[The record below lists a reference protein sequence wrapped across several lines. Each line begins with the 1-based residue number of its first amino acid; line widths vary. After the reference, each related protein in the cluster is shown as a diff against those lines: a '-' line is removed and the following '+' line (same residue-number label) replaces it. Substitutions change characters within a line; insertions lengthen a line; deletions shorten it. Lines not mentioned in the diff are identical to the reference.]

1 MDDNFGKYLR
11 LFGTLFFTFIGFIVA
26 FILLM
31 LGVRL
36 FFGILSYIPWLT
48 YLYMI
53 LILIFPTALFV
64 TAYVIYFRRTRMHP
78 SKIVKF
84 ISYTLFIVA
93 IGLWLYFFMIDMKLF
108 FKYFY
113 GTIDRYQ
120 TYNLLFLACNVG
132 CIFFVGVMQ
141 AFSTEKEQDWMEK
154 RRQKM
159 LKEDL

>member
-1 MDDNFGKYLR
+1 MDDTFGKYIR
-11 LFGTLFFTFIGFIVA
+11 LFGTIFFTFIGFIIA

-31 LGVRL
+31 LGIRL

-64 TAYVIYFRRTRMHP
+64 TAYLIYFRRTRMHP
-78 SKIVKF
+78 SRIVKIV
-84 ISYTLFIVA
+84 SYTLFIVA
-93 IGLWLYFFMIDMKLF
+93 IGFWLVFFIMDIKLF

-113 GTIDRYQ
+113 ATIDRYQ
-120 TYNLLFLACNVG
+120 TYNLLFLASNVG
-132 CIFFVGVMQ
+132 CIFFVGVLQ
-141 AFSTEKEQDWMEK
+141 ALSTDKEQDWMEK

-159 LKEDL
+159 LNQDM